1 MYSVPLHWYTF
12 WIAFQRHIW
21 RCWWVGGCGPDSA
34 ARTSWVSTEHE
45 SSCWPAGGQLVCQ
58 GLLKTNDHW
67 QIGTSRW
74 KWHRTVPAWF
84 AFILSIFLSSVSLWL
99 QSDTLQSNTTVAS
112 ESQAY
117 FLQHLTVTAFK
128 PSLCDCKAKNWTLLA
143 CAVVAMDNVLA
154 NRPTKAI
161 LASIHVQHV

>member
-12 WIAFQRHIW
+12 GIAFQRHIW

-34 ARTSWVSTEHE
+34 ACTSWASSEHE

-74 KWHRTVPAWF
+74 KWHRTVPAWS

-99 QSDTLQSNTTVAS
+99 QSHTLQSNTTVAS

-117 FLQHLTVTAFK
+117 FLQHLTITALNLRFVIFLGDPLAAK
-128 PSLCDCKAKNWTLLA
+128 QKAVQYWHVLWLLWTM
-143 CAVVAMDNVLA
+143 C
-154 NRPTKAI
+154 
-161 LASIHVQHV
+161 

>member
-12 WIAFQRHIW
+12 RIAFQRHIW
-21 RCWWVGGCGPDSA
+21 RCWWVGGCA
-34 ARTSWVSTEHE
+34 ARTSWVSSEHE

-84 AFILSIFLSSVSLWL
+84 AFILSIFLPSVSLWL
-99 QSDTLQSNTTVAS
+99 QSHTLESNTTVAS
-112 ESQAY
+112 ESQAN
-117 FLQHLTVTAFK
+117 FLQHLTITAFK
-128 PSLCDCKAKNWTLLA
+128 PLLCDFFWGPVGSKAKSCTILA
-143 CAVVAMDNVLA
+143 CAVVAMGNVLA
-154 NRPTKAI
+154 N
-161 LASIHVQHV
+161 